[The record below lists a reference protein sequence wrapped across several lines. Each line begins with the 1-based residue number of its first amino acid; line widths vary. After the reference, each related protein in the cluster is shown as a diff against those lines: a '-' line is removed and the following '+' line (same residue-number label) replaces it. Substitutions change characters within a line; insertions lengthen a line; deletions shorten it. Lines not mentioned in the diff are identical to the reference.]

1 MTADQPDPEDTDHYW
16 TVKLH
21 TTSPSQ
27 HECGARE
34 HTAELVLQHDDRGRQ
49 RSAGRA
55 HLVVV
60 PFGESAAEFL
70 DRADEVSAASM
81 AAAEFA
87 IPDFEILDAPGMVFV
102 SSVELDEDVR
112 GSDLGKFLLINAVRA
127 LTDLAPDALVVLEP
141 APINADS
148 LPEPARRD
156 AIDKL
161 VPYWASAGFEF
172 DEFTHNPRFMS
183 VRARGLVQMDPYP
196 RVQLNI
202 AT

>member
-1 MTADQPDPEDTDHYW
+1 MSADP
-16 TVKLH
+16 
-21 TTSPSQ
+21 
-27 HECGARE
+27 
-34 HTAELVLQHDDRGRQ
+34 
-49 RSAGRA
+49 
-55 HLVVV
+55 
-60 PFGESAAEFL
+60 
-70 DRADEVSAASM
+70 M

-87 IPDFEILDAPGMVFV
+87 VASMEFLDAPGMVFI

-112 GSDLGKFLLINAVRA
+112 GNKLGQFLLVSAVRA

-161 VPYWASAGFEF
+161 VSYWASVGFEF
-172 DEFTHNPRFMS
+172 DEFDENPRFMS
-183 VRARGLVQMDPYP
+183 ALARGLVKMDPYP
-196 RVQLNI
+196 RLQNGI

>member
-1 MTADQPDPEDTDHYW
+1 MTADQPDPEDTGHYW
-16 TVKLH
+16 TVELH

-27 HECGARE
+27 HDCGARE
-34 HTAELVLQHDDRGRQ
+34 HNAELVVQHDDLGRQ
-49 RSAGRA
+49 RSAGQA

-60 PFGESAAEFL
+60 PFGKSAAAFL
-70 DRADEVSAASM
+70 DRADEVSAEPM

-87 IPDFEILDAPGMVFV
+87 VSDMELLEAPGMVFV

-112 GSDLGKFLLINAVRA
+112 GNNLGQFLLTNAVRA

-161 VPYWASAGFEF
+161 VSYWASAGFEF
-172 DEFTHNPRFMS
+172 DEFDQNPRFMS
-183 VRARGLVQMDPYP
+183 VPARGLVKMDPYP
-196 RVQLNI
+196 RVQIDI